1 MKKINI
7 VFLLLFA
14 ISSLFSSCSPF
25 DDGRDISGSEN
36 NGNGNGS
43 GNVEEKPIFKAKIGG
58 EEFIANTTTAVV
70 TSDYVLIAGTR
81 SSKGDL
87 IQIILPSNKIGTY
100 TWANS
105 KENADRFVLAY
116 AEKVDGYGFISASN
130 EDAAFLEVKNY
141 TDTAIIKITAVDKTK
156 KTISGTFQFTGFRET
171 DNGSTETK
179 VVTDGTFTNVPYT
192 EDIPADDSD
201 QILKAKVNGVD
212 FINDKVDVT
221 AVSASGSNPYY
232 SIVGKKND
240 DSVSVGL
247 SINKSYGAGTYQV
260 STNSSN
266 TGGALINVIAG
277 TFKIND
283 YLYTSK
289 SGSITITSKTA
300 TKLVGTFDLVVQN
313 FSINDEKTITGSFDI
328 DIEGL

>member
-1 MKKINI
+1 MKKITI
-7 VFLLLFA
+7 LFLLLFA
-14 ISSLFSSCSPF
+14 IGSLFSSCSPF

-36 NGNGNGS
+36 NGNGNGGGS
-43 GNVEEKPIFKAKIGG
+43 VEEKPIFKAKIGG

-70 TSDYVLIAGTR
+70 TNDYVLIAGTR

-179 VVTDGTFTNVPYT
+179 VVTNGTFTNVPYT
-192 EDIPADDSD
+192 ENIPADDSD

-240 DSVSVGL
+240 GSVSVGL
-247 SINKSYGAGTYQV
+247 SINKSYEAGTYQV

-266 TGGALINVIAG
+266 TGGALVNVIAG

-289 SGSITITSKTA
+289 SGSITIVSKTA